1 MALKRS
7 DEIVYLNWTSLPGW
21 TLQNVLGMM
30 NMSGEMKLAFHLGGD
45 RSHRGS
51 LPRTVPRR

>member
-7 DEIVYLNWTSLPGW
+7 DETVYLNWTTLPGW

-30 NMSGEMKLAFHLGGD
+30 NVAGKMKLAFHLGGD
-45 RSHRGS
+45 PCFSDS
-51 LPRTVPRR
+51 